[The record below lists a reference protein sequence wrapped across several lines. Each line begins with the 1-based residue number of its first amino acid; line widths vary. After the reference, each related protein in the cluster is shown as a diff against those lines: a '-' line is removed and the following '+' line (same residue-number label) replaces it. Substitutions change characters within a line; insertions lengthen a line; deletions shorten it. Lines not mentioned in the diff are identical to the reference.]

1 MEEPGGYSP
10 QSRKESDTTERLH
23 FTHFSLYIYTFL
35 QRKLVHRASLTN
47 PSKTFRKRKI
57 IPVTHKLLQKS
68 EEERILPNLFLEASI
83 TLILK
88 HYEDITRK
96 LRPVFLIHINW
107 KILNKISSNKI
118 QPYIRRIVLLLG
130 LSQECRIGFNIQKS
144 MSIIHHFKLKKKN
157 WSS

>member
-1 MEEPGGYSP
+1 
-10 QSRKESDTTERLH
+10 
-23 FTHFSLYIYTFL
+23 
-35 QRKLVHRASLTN
+35 VHRASLTN

-96 LRPVFLIHINW
+96 LRPVFLIHIN
-107 KILNKISSNKI
+107 
-118 QPYIRRIVLLLG
+118 
-130 LSQECRIGFNIQKS
+130 
-144 MSIIHHFKLKKKN
+144 
-157 WSS
+157 